1 MSDINEA
8 ISDIEENK
16 RKIDKLTD
24 KMTES
29 IIEYRNESLLK
40 PSNDNYSL
48 IRSARNSKTKT

>member
-1 MSDINEA
+1 VSDINEA

-29 IIEYRNESLLK
+29 IIEYRNDSLLK
-40 PSNDNYSL
+40 PSNEYYGL